1 METMVTRSY
10 MSRRE
15 AEQQSF
21 NLLATVLVPAVAI
34 LLQVLLPRISPR
46 LAIVD
51 LPLIVT
57 LFFAVSRR
65 NPIAGTATGAVIGL
79 LQDLLSGM
87 PAGVNGMAKSV
98 VGYAAASL
106 GSRIDVENTA
116 TRAVLTFCFSL
127 LQSVLL
133 YLIQRHLLEIHG
145 FHVLWLHELI
155 RAIVNLLVAVPVYLL
170 LDRWKRQD

>member
-1 METMVTRSY
+1 MVNRSY

-21 NLLATVLVPAVAI
+21 NLLATVLIPLVAI
-34 LLQVLLPRISPR
+34 LLQVMVPRIFPR
-46 LAIVD
+46 VGIVD

-65 NPIAGTATGAVIGL
+65 SPVAGTVTGAVIGL
-79 LQDLLSGM
+79 LQDLLSGI
-87 PAGVNGMAKSV
+87 PIGVNGMAKSV

-106 GSRIDVENTA
+106 GSRIDVDNTA

-133 YLIQRHLLEIHG
+133 YLIQRRLLGIHG

-155 RAIVNLLVAVPVYLL
+155 RAVVNLLVAVPVFVL
-170 LDRWKRQD
+170 LDRWKQKE

>member
-1 METMVTRSY
+1 VQTMVTRSY

-15 AEQQSF
+15 VEQQSF
-21 NLLATVLVPAVAI
+21 HLLAIVLIPVLAL
-34 LLQVLLPRISPR
+34 LLQVILPRVSPA
-46 LAIVD
+46 LAIMD

-65 NPIAGTATGAVIGL
+65 SPIAGTVTGAIIGL
-79 LQDLLSGM
+79 LQDVLSGM
-87 PAGVNGMAKSV
+87 PIGVNGMAKSV

-116 TRAVLTFCFSL
+116 TRGLLTFVFSV

-133 YLIQRHLLEIHG
+133 YLVQRRLLGIHG
-145 FHVLWLHELI
+145 FHVLWLHELL
-155 RAIVNLLVAVPVYLL
+155 RAGVNLLIAIPVYLL
-170 LDRWKRQD
+170 LDRTKRKE